1 MNELQEAVLFPEAE
15 PTPPTAMRS
24 ACFSGHRLEKL
35 PVGIA
40 RKAVLGMLQEE
51 IRRAVSIGITTFYC
65 GTADG
70 IDLFAADIVRRMRET
85 NPALRIICVK
95 PFRDFGQK
103 LSGNDRYLF
112 NTVMMESA
120 AVLELS
126 DHYYPACFRVRNQYL
141 VSHSDLL
148 IAVMGESRSGTG
160 QTIRMAQRRKIPVR
174 LIDITAVEQHLSD
187 QPQLV
192 QLLP

>member
-1 MNELQEAVLFPEAE
+1 MTEMREAVLFPEAE
-15 PTPPTAMRS
+15 PKPPVAMRS
-24 ACFSGHRLEKL
+24 ACFSGHRMDKL

-40 RKAVLGMLQEE
+40 RRAVLSMLQEE
-51 IRRAVSIGITTFYC
+51 ICRAVSIGITTFYC

-85 NPALRIICVK
+85 NPSLRIICVK
-95 PFRDFGQK
+95 PFRDFGKK
-103 LSGNDRYLF
+103 LSGNERYLF
-112 NTVMMESA
+112 NTIMMESA
-120 AVLELS
+120 AVIELS

-141 VSHSDLL
+141 VERSDLL

-160 QTIRMAQRRKIPVR
+160 QTIRMAQRRRIPVR
-174 LIDITAVEQHLSD
+174 VIDITAVEQHLSD
-187 QPQLV
+187 RPQLV